1 MPISQLE
8 SHVALIVIDMQ
19 KGIVSLPTVH
29 PAEEII
35 ANNAK
40 LARAFRRHAFPVVL
54 VNVAGAAPGRTDV
67 THNFRPPAD
76 WAELIPE
83 LEAHPTDHKITKLQW
98 GAFHGTSLDHHL
110 RRRGVTQVILAGIAT
125 SIGVESTARN
135 AHDHGYHVVLVTDAM
150 TDMDSVA
157 HQHSIEK
164 IFPRLGET
172 TTTAEVLSLLERIPG
187 K

>member
-1 MPISQLE
+1 MSISQLE
-8 SHVALIVIDMQ
+8 SHAALIVIDMQ

-40 LARAFRRHAFPVVL
+40 LARAFRTHGFPVVL
-54 VNVAGAAPGRTDV
+54 VNVAGGAPGRTDV
-67 THNFRPPAD
+67 AYNFKPPAD

-83 LEAHPTDHKITKLQW
+83 LEAHPNDHKITKLQW

-110 RRRGVTQVILAGIAT
+110 RRRGVTQVILTGIAT

-172 TTTAEVLSLLERIPG
+172 TTTAEVLSLLGNIPG